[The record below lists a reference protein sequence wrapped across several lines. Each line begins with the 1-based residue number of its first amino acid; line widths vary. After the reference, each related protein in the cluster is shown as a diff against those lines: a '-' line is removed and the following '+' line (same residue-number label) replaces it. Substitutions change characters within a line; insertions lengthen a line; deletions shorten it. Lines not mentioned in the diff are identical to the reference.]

1 MKNYY
6 ANWLPHLKNAI
17 PIESCKNKVSMYTI
31 ALEGW
36 RRGLTLTFYT
46 ELDQNRTRQIRYSFA
61 NGEKEHHFEGSK
73 GDKITDEA
81 FHICDDKALTYEWL
95 SKAGVPV
102 PMGQKFTDEA
112 QEDEIIQYAKT
123 AGFPLVLK
131 PTNGSGGKGVIVN
144 IQSIKALKEALF
156 YVREELKFKEI
167 IIEQFI
173 TGDEVRI
180 FVLGDQLFSA
190 VNRIPANVVGDG
202 QRSIRT
208 LIDMKN
214 EERKNVPHLYDR
226 PIKLDRQLYTTL
238 RESGLTLDTIPKYG
252 RRIFLKKTS
261 NVSSGGD
268 PIDVTDQ
275 LTPELREMAVQAC
288 QAVPGLAHCGLDMM
302 VDWENNKGFVIE
314 LNTRPGIGSFLFPM
328 EGKAEDI
335 PKAIIDDYFPETKEI
350 HTMHSNVYFDFKTIN
365 ETLNN
370 GAVEEIE
377 VAPVPTD
384 NVYAKKFILSGVIQ
398 DRNYYQWL
406 RKQALQR
413 DLSGYIKALGN
424 RDMEILIA
432 GANKHEVDNYKQVF
446 NYRKDRHEDLKLR
459 EEPWEAPVK
468 IGFDIDGQLETA
480 GLNQLESQW
489 QSLQEEMQAIQKE
502 KSRLERQNN
511 KIEQSSSWRI
521 TVPLRKAGDLIKKVI
536 PLNITKIFP
545 NK

>member
-1 MKNYY
+1 MKNYDD
-6 ANWLPHLKNAI
+6 NWLPHLKNAI
-17 PIESCKNKVSMYTI
+17 PIESCKNNVSMYTI

-36 RRGLTLTFYT
+36 RRGLTLKFST
-46 ELDQNRTRQIRYSFA
+46 EMDENHSRQLRYSLA
-61 NGEKEHHFEGSK
+61 NKGREHLFRGSK

-102 PMGQKFTDEA
+102 PMGKKFTEKA
-112 QEDEIIQYAKT
+112 QEDEIIEYAKT
-123 AGFPLVLK
+123 TGFPLVLK
-131 PTNGSGGKGVIVN
+131 PTNGSGGNGVIVN
-144 IQSIKALKEALF
+144 IQSVKTLREALF

-180 FVLGDQLFSA
+180 FVLGDKLFSA

-202 QRSIRT
+202 KHSIRT
-208 LIDMKN
+208 LIDRKN
-214 EERKNVPHLYDR
+214 TERKNVPHLYDR

-238 RESGLTLDTIPKYG
+238 RGSGVTLDTIPKQG
-252 RRIFLKKTS
+252 RRVFLKKTS

-268 PIDVTDQ
+268 PIDVTDR
-275 LTPELREMAVQAC
+275 LTPELRNIAVQAC

-302 VDWENNKGFVIE
+302 VDWQNNKGFVIE

-335 PKAIIDDYFPETKEI
+335 PKVMIDDYFPETKEVQ
-350 HTMHSNVYFDFKTIN
+350 TRHSNIYFDFKTIN
-365 ETLNN
+365 ENLQN
-370 GAVEEIE
+370 GTVEEIE
-377 VAPVPTD
+377 VVPAPPGNLYT
-384 NVYAKKFILSGVIQ
+384 KKFILSGVIQ
-398 DRNYYQWL
+398 DRNYHQWL

-413 DLSGYIKALGN
+413 DLSGHIKALGS

-432 GANKHEVDNYKQVF
+432 GTSKQEVENYKQVF
-446 NYRKDRHEDLKLR
+446 NHWKDRHEDLQLR

-489 QSLQEEMQAIQKE
+489 QKLQEEMQTIQKE
-502 KSRLERQNN
+502 KSRIERQNN
-511 KIEQSSSWRI
+511 KIERSSAWRI
-521 TVPLRKAGDLIKKVI
+521 TLPLRKAGDMMKKVL
-536 PLNITKIFP
+536 PLNRL
-545 NK
+545 